1 MKIKSFYVKNYK
13 VLDDFKIEFDDENI
27 TILLGTN
34 NVGKSTFLEALNK
47 FMQID
52 GPKEEDFN
60 KNKIGSN
67 ENFEFEMIALNNNGE
82 EVTLKST
89 YNSTGKRPAYYIDN
103 TSQSKKYFE
112 KYIEDC
118 MTNPFYVAPDS
129 KAEDNEKEILKL
141 FQTTA
146 QNIIT
151 DDTEKNNEFNAIA
164 KKIDEL
170 LDEAN
175 NALEPSIKELR
186 KNIRDDLNRIFGEE
200 LGSLNIKF
208 ETNEFGLDDYAKL
221 ISSEI
226 QFNKNGNEF
235 KLSSQGTGVRRA
247 SFISL
252 LQNAMKEEK
261 LIFKNNHLLLIDEP
275 EVFLH
280 PMAVKEL
287 SNILYDIAGEKLQII
302 ISTHSPIFVDLYK
315 GLNKTIR
322 VLKIDNNVKQLF
334 STTKNTFDDNE
345 VANIKMLTLTNPY
358 FNEFFFAKRILI
370 IEGDSEYILFNEC
383 IKKYLLD
390 EGKGKLP
397 THIIN
402 AKGKWTIA
410 TIQRILN
417 EFKANYYIYHDLDLD
432 KATEDNNLIQANER
446 IKGLAFENEYA
457 HVIANKSTLEVT
469 LYGQR
474 CTNSQKT
481 KKAVDLIDKLNSGET
496 CKELEVIFN
505 IIRWLY
511 NEKVTLDKEIEII
524 KY

>member
-1 MKIKSFYVKNYK
+1 M
-13 VLDDFKIEFDDENI
+13 
-27 TILLGTN
+27 
-34 NVGKSTFLEALNK
+34 
-47 FMQID
+47 
-52 GPKEEDFN
+52 
-60 KNKIGSN
+60 
-67 ENFEFEMIALNNNGE
+67 
-82 EVTLKST
+82 
-89 YNSTGKRPAYYIDN
+89 
-103 TSQSKKYFE
+103 
-112 KYIEDC
+112 
-118 MTNPFYVAPDS
+118 
-129 KAEDNEKEILKL
+129 
-141 FQTTA
+141 
-146 QNIIT
+146 
-151 DDTEKNNEFNAIA
+151 
-164 KKIDEL
+164 
-170 LDEAN
+170 
-175 NALEPSIKELR
+175 
-186 KNIRDDLNRIFGEE
+186 
-200 LGSLNIKF
+200 
-208 ETNEFGLDDYAKL
+208 
-221 ISSEI
+221 
-226 QFNKNGNEF
+226 
-235 KLSSQGTGVRRA
+235 
-247 SFISL
+247 
-252 LQNAMKEEK
+252 
-261 LIFKNNHLLLIDEP
+261 
-275 EVFLH
+275 
-280 PMAVKEL
+280 
-287 SNILYDIAGEKLQII
+287 
-302 ISTHSPIFVDLYK
+302 
-315 GLNKTIR
+315 
-322 VLKIDNNVKQLF
+322 F

-432 KATEDNNLIQANER
+432 KAAEDNNLIQANER

-524 KY
+524 KS

>member
-112 KYIEDC
+112 KYIEDF

-186 KNIRDDLNRIFGEE
+186 KNIRDDLNRLFFG
-200 LGSLNIKF
+200 
-208 ETNEFGLDDYAKL
+208 
-221 ISSEI
+221 
-226 QFNKNGNEF
+226 KN
-235 KLSSQGTGVRRA
+235 
-247 SFISL
+247 
-252 LQNAMKEEK
+252 
-261 LIFKNNHLLLIDEP
+261 
-275 EVFLH
+275 
-280 PMAVKEL
+280 
-287 SNILYDIAGEKLQII
+287 
-302 ISTHSPIFVDLYK
+302 
-315 GLNKTIR
+315 
-322 VLKIDNNVKQLF
+322 
-334 STTKNTFDDNE
+334 
-345 VANIKMLTLTNPY
+345 
-358 FNEFFFAKRILI
+358 
-370 IEGDSEYILFNEC
+370 
-383 IKKYLLD
+383 
-390 EGKGKLP
+390 
-397 THIIN
+397 
-402 AKGKWTIA
+402 
-410 TIQRILN
+410 
-417 EFKANYYIYHDLDLD
+417 
-432 KATEDNNLIQANER
+432 
-446 IKGLAFENEYA
+446 
-457 HVIANKSTLEVT
+457 
-469 LYGQR
+469 
-474 CTNSQKT
+474 
-481 KKAVDLIDKLNSGET
+481 
-496 CKELEVIFN
+496 
-505 IIRWLY
+505 
-511 NEKVTLDKEIEII
+511 
-524 KY
+524 